1 MRNLNLLI
9 KPASSS
15 CNLRCKYCFYY
26 DVADNREVKNFGIM
40 NDETLEN
47 MVKRVFEDVEYSA
60 NFAFQ
65 GGEPTVAGIEYF
77 KSSLPIGSLP
87 NKFCVSFIVKPP
99 DVFMLL

>member
-1 MRNLNLLI
+1 MKNLNLLI

-47 MVKRVFEDVEYSA
+47 MVKRVFKEVIY
-60 NFAFQ
+60 
-65 GGEPTVAGIEYF
+65 
-77 KSSLPIGSLP
+77 
-87 NKFCVSFIVKPP
+87 
-99 DVFMLL
+99 